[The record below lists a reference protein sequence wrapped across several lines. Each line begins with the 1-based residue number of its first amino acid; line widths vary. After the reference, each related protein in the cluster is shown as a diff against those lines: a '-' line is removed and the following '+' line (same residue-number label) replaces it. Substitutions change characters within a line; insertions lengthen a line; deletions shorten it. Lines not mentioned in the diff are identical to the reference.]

1 MASNWYPHIA
11 ASTSLGSVVS
21 RRYLVMSVGEGSLR
35 CLGDYSK
42 SRIQIL
48 SAAARLGWAGLGW
61 AGLGWAGLGGQAA
74 KTGAGEL
81 ISRGVNKIS

>member
-1 MASNWYPHIA
+1 MASNRYPHFA

-61 AGLGWAGLGGQAA
+61 AGLGGQAA

>member
-1 MASNWYPHIA
+1 MASNWYPHYA

-61 AGLGWAGLGGQAA
+61 AGLGGQAA

>member
-1 MASNWYPHIA
+1 MASNRYPHYA

-61 AGLGWAGLGGQAA
+61 AGLGGQAA

>member
-1 MASNWYPHIA
+1 MASNWYPNIA

-48 SAAARLGWAGLGW
+48 SAAARLGWAGLG
-61 AGLGWAGLGGQAA
+61 GQAA

>member
-61 AGLGWAGLGGQAA
+61 AGLGGQAA